1 MEIWVKYRVLLV
13 ALLALGGAMVVP
25 EGEAAPV
32 AAENREA
39 LVKQY
44 LQKAHDLE
52 REGRSREAISYLD
65 SAEKL
70 GCDRPMVYWL
80 RQFVPGTTGLCMT
93 VTSQTPS
100 NYRISRNVALVKKG

>member
-44 LQKAHDLE
+44 LQKALVNL
-52 REGRSREAISYLD
+52 Y
-65 SAEKL
+65 
-70 GCDRPMVYWL
+70 
-80 RQFVPGTTGLCMT
+80 GL
-93 VTSQTPS
+93 
-100 NYRISRNVALVKKG
+100 KKRMKVLKKIIVQI